1 MKIQS
6 LQSKKIMLR
15 VNGMAVWDPPQ
26 SLNERE
32 TIDTLTIE
40 IGILLQKPE
49 AWNLK
54 LIYKSQTPIWILN
67 VIL

>member
-1 MKIQS
+1 
-6 LQSKKIMLR
+6 MLR

-49 AWNLK
+49 A
-54 LIYKSQTPIWILN
+54 
-67 VIL
+67 